1 MLRHYYPSLTLAE
14 FAEWTLWTL
23 EDSLETL
30 KDILFR
36 SNYGGFYLAQT
47 VINSFKGKDGVPV
60 ELDDL
65 LPDFANPFKKAEPVR
80 LYDKRSARAFQE
92 GIKLGLIP
100 DSVLSLISL
109 ELLAQSAGE
118 AKS

>member
-1 MLRHYYPSLTLAE
+1 M
-14 FAEWTLWTL
+14 

-47 VINSFKGKDGVPV
+47 VINSFKGKDGEPV
-60 ELDDL
+60 ELPDL
-65 LPDFANPFKKAEPVR
+65 LPDFANPFKKAEAVR
-80 LYDKRSARAFQE
+80 PYDKRSARAFQE
-92 GIKLGLIP
+92 GIRLGLVS
-100 DSVLSLISL
+100 DSILSLIDL

-118 AKS
+118 G